1 MVKLLK
7 VTKLPATSK
16 QKYQAV
22 FKTDSGRTK
31 TTNFGASGY
40 NDYTITGDKEARKR
54 YRDRHRKDLKTND
67 PTRAGYLA
75 FHILWGD
82 SKSVRKNVADYK
94 KRFNL

>member
-7 VTKLPATSK
+7 VTKLTATSK
-16 QKYQAV
+16 QKYEAV

-31 TTNFGASGY
+31 TKKFGASGY

-94 KRFNL
+94 KRFSL